1 MRQLTFLVTSP
12 RVAPGL
18 MSWPAW
24 QAIASADRVLASAD
38 DLPLFRAVTATGHR
52 VDVLPSASAASLL
65 AAAASEA
72 LLDGVRRDGH
82 SLWCSCRMRAGGDAV
97 RGWVW

>member
-24 QAIASADRVLASAD
+24 QAIASADRVLQAIGQHDNLLTVALD
-38 DLPLFRAVTATGHR
+38 ITGT
-52 VDVLPSASAASLL
+52 
-65 AAAASEA
+65 
-72 LLDGVRRDGH
+72 DGH
-82 SLWCSCRMRAGGDAV
+82 DTTLLQPDEASYQSTVDQLVTLRDQF
-97 RGWVW
+97 